1 MSKQID
7 ERVVEMRFDNAQFE
21 KNVSTTMSTLEKLK
35 QSLNLT
41 GAAKGFEDIN
51 AAAKKIDMNGLA
63 NSVDTVGL
71 KFNALY
77 TIADQTLR
85 NITNRVEQVI
95 ERTLKMFTI
104 EPVTTGFNEYEL
116 KMGSV
121 QTIMASTGE
130 SLDTV
135 NKYLNELNEYSDN
148 YLFIFRHDQ

>member
-71 KFNALY
+71 RLMRYILSQIKPSV
-77 TIADQTLR
+77 TLL
-85 NITNRVEQVI
+85 I
-95 ERTLKMFTI
+95 ESSKLLH
-104 EPVTTGFNEYEL
+104 GL
-116 KMGSV
+116 
-121 QTIMASTGE
+121 
-130 SLDTV
+130 
-135 NKYLNELNEYSDN
+135 
-148 YLFIFRHDQ
+148 